1 MNVSLN
7 ANPPGHVADCWLPSS
22 LDGTWLIRYLHAVH
36 IPPEDSVI
44 RDTLLQE
51 IKQLA
56 DSPVTLTSADNA
68 TLRFSL
74 LAETNNGTAP
84 GEYLIA
90 QDSHSITIT
99 ASDWQGFLYAWF
111 HLLRNRRHPEYFIST
126 KKQKPAFAIRMIN
139 HWDNM
144 DGSIERGYAGRSL
157 FFADNKIAYD
167 AARLHQYARLLASV
181 GINALTINN
190 VNVHHYET
198 ALIGDERLPEVAR
211 IAAIFRQYAIQLFL
225 SVNFAAP
232 IETGDLTTA
241 DPFDPEVIAWWQQ
254 RAERIY
260 QQIPDFGGYVVK
272 ADSEHRPGPF
282 TYQRTH
288 ADGANMLARTLNEHG
303 GLLYWRCFVYNC
315 QQKWYDRSTDRAKAA
330 WDHFSPLDGQF
341 DDNVILQI
349 KNGPMDFQVR
359 EPVSPLLGAMPDTN
373 KVMELQITQE
383 YTGQQIDLC
392 WLVPQ
397 WKTILNFDTQPGRH
411 DALISDILAGRC
423 QQQRMRHSGIT
434 AVVNVGDH
442 PFWTG
447 HPLAQANLY
456 GYGRL
461 LWDPDIDERELA
473 EEWCRLTLSC
483 EPKTVET
490 VSRMLL
496 SSWQVYENYTAPLG
510 VGWMVQPHHHYGPSV
525 DGYEYDSWG
534 TYHYANRFG
543 LGVDRSQ
550 ASGTGYVKQY
560 HPINCQMYN
569 NPNRCPQELLLFFHH
584 LKYRHVL
591 PSGKTVIQHI
601 YDSHFNGVNQVQD
614 FIQQWDA
621 LSADSH
627 IPECIFNEVK
637 TRLSKQLNNA
647 QAWCDQVNTYFY
659 RKSGIKDSRN
669 RNIYP

>member
-1 MNVSLN
+1 MNASFN
-7 ANPPGHVADCWLPSS
+7 GNTSGHVADCWLPSS
-22 LDGTWLIRYLHAVH
+22 LNGTWLIRYLRAVH
-36 IPPEDSVI
+36 IPQEDNVI
-44 RDTLLQE
+44 RETLLSE

-56 DSPVTLTSADNA
+56 DSPLTITSAENA
-68 TLRFSL
+68 SLRFTL
-74 LAETNNGTAP
+74 LPLSNNDSVN
-84 GEYLIA
+84 GEYFIA

-99 ASDWQGFLYAWF
+99 ACDWQGFLYAWF
-111 HLLRNRRHPEYFIST
+111 ELLRNSALPENVIT
-126 KKQKPAFAIRMIN
+126 AKKQKPAFAIRMIN

-157 FFADNKIAYD
+157 FFADNKISYD
-167 AARLHQYARLLASV
+167 AARIHRYARLLASV

-190 VNVHHYET
+190 VNVHHHET
-198 ALIGDERLPEVAR
+198 ALIDDNLLPEVTHL
-211 IAAIFRQYAIQLFL
+211 AAIFRQYAIQLFL

-241 DPFDPEVIAWWQQ
+241 DPFDPEVITWWEQ
-254 RAERIY
+254 RAASIY
-260 QQIPDFGGYVVK
+260 QHIPDFGGFVVK

-288 ADGANMLARTLNEHG
+288 ADGANMLARALKKHG

-330 WDHFSPLDGQF
+330 WDHFSALDGQF

-359 EPVSPLLGAMPDTN
+359 EPVSPLLGAMPGTN

-397 WKTILNFDTQPGRH
+397 WKAILNFDTQPGSH
-411 DALISDILAGRC
+411 DALIRDILAGHC
-423 QQQRMRHSGIT
+423 QHHRMRHSGVT
-434 AVVNVGDH
+434 AVVNVGDR

-461 LWDPDIDERELA
+461 LWDPEVDERELA
-473 EEWCRLTLSC
+473 EEWCKLTLSI
-483 EPKTVET
+483 EPKTVAT
-490 VSRMLL
+490 VSQMLL

-510 VGWMVQPHHHYGPSV
+510 VGWMVQPHHHYGPSI

-543 LGVDRSQ
+543 LGVDRTQ
-550 ASGTGYVKQY
+550 GSGTGYVKQY
-560 HPINCQMYN
+560 HPLNCQMYN

-621 LSADSH
+621 LAVDSH
-627 IPECIFNEVK
+627 IPKCLFDEVK
-637 TRLSKQLNNA
+637 IRLSKQLNNA
-647 QAWCDQVNTYFY
+647 EAWRDQVNTYFY